1 MTRSASLGLLLA
13 LSAGALTAQ
22 SSGSDRLSADGVVR
36 AGAMVDSVFLDRTRL
51 EGHVAPGDWAS
62 YMLARLGA
70 GPIPDSLG
78 IVVAIDSAHIEV
90 RGRLQDLP
98 AESRALLGPL
108 ANAVDPSSVIVAD
121 ILYQRT
127 GKQVARFWL
136 RGLIVNGFPF
146 PEFLLV
152 PMMARVGRQY
162 PELTKSGRDLYVQIP
177 ADAAITLVNSAVL
190 LTASPRAV
198 GTGTPPQQ

>member
-1 MTRSASLGLLLA
+1 MTRGALIGLVLA
-13 LSAGALTAQ
+13 LPATGAAAQ
-22 SSGSDRLSADGVVR
+22 ANGRANLSAEGVVR
-36 AGAMVDSVFLDRTRL
+36 AAAMVDSVFLDRSRL
-51 EGHVAPGDWAS
+51 DGYVAPGDWAS

-78 IVVAIDSAHIEV
+78 IVVAIDTAHIEV

-98 AESRALLGPL
+98 PESRALLGPL
-108 ANAVDPSSVIVAD
+108 ANVVDSTTEIVAD

-127 GKQVARFWL
+127 GKEVARFWL

-146 PEFLLV
+146 PEFLLA

-162 PELTKSGRDLYVQIP
+162 PELTRSGRDLYVQIP
-177 ADAAITLVNSAVL
+177 ADAAITLVDSAVL
-190 LTASPRAV
+190 LTASPRAADA
-198 GTGTPPQQ
+198 GTPPRR

>member
-1 MTRSASLGLLLA
+1 MTRGTVFGLLLTLA
-13 LSAGALTAQ
+13 AGAATGQ
-22 SSGSDRLSADGVVR
+22 SGGSDRLSADGVVR
-36 AGAMVDSVFLDRTRL
+36 AAAMVDSVFLDRTRL
-51 EGHVAPGDWAS
+51 EGYVAPGDWAS

-78 IVVAIDSAHIEV
+78 IVVAIDTAHIEV

-108 ANAVDPSSVIVAD
+108 ANAVDSTTMIVAD

-136 RGLIVNGFPF
+136 RRLIVNGFPF
-146 PEFLLV
+146 PEFLLA

-177 ADAAITLVNSAVL
+177 ADAAITLVDSAVL

-198 GTGTPPQQ
+198 GTETPPRR